1 MDTMPHLDSF
11 LQTLP
16 ATEPPSNLK
25 PSLLALWHI
34 KKGNWELAHNIAQD
48 DTSQMGSWI
57 HALLHLIE
65 GDLSNAQYWFHRA
78 KKPISSLHQID
89 TLWLEITQSHF

>member
-1 MDTMPHLDSF
+1 MMTMTDLDSF
-11 LQTLP
+11 LQTLA
-16 ATEPPSNLK
+16 ATQPPSNLQ

-48 DTSQMGSWI
+48 DNSQTGSWI

-65 GDLSNAQYWFHRA
+65 GDLANANYWFYRA
-78 KKPISSLHQID
+78 KKISTSPDQID
-89 TLWLEITQSHF
+89 ALWSKIVQSHF